1 MKLMLKILAFF
12 IPVMVA
18 LFYFLGRPSDTVT
31 NSEATTSKATTSK
44 LVRLARLPSQVSESS
59 GVEFIPGRDAYI
71 THNDAGNKPYLY
83 LVDRKGKLIETIKL
97 QLPNVDW
104 EDLARDSEGNIY
116 IADTGNNSNKRKEL
130 AIYKLQLDKPDK
142 IEAIRFTYEDQ
153 KKFPP
158 SKKDMN
164 YDVEAIFWHSG
175 KLYLVSKDRGSKETA
190 KVYELP
196 DTGGQ
201 YKAKLLGSHKLGVP
215 VTGAGSSADGSTV
228 ALVSEGGLHIFR
240 NVSDPA
246 TFYKGDYEKVNIK
259 EAGQT
264 EAVAFEN
271 ENTLVITSEDGGLFR
286 YSLN

>member
-18 LFYFLGRPSDTVT
+18 LFYFMGRPAEPVT
-31 NSEATTSKATTSK
+31 NSEAAPGK
-44 LVRLARLPSQVSESS
+44 LVRLAKLPSVVSESS
-59 GVEFIPGRDAYI
+59 GVEFISEREAYV
-71 THNDAGNKPYLY
+71 THNDAGNKPHLY

-116 IADTGNNSNKRKEL
+116 IADTGNNNNKRKEL
-130 AIYKLQLDKPDK
+130 AIYKLQLDKPDQ

-153 KKFPP
+153 KDFPP
-158 SKKDMN
+158 SDKNMN
-164 YDVEAIFWHSG
+164 YDVEAIFWQNG
-175 KLYLVSKDRGSKETA
+175 KIYLVSKDRGRKETA

-196 DTGGQ
+196 DSEGR

-215 VTGAGSSADGSTV
+215 VTGAASSADGSTV

-246 TFYKGDYEKVNIK
+246 TFYKGDYQKVNIK
-259 EAGQT
+259 QAGQT

-271 ENTLVITSEDGGLFR
+271 KNTLVITSEDGGLFR

>member
-18 LFYFLGRPSDTVT
+18 LFYFVGRPSKTET
-31 NSEATTSKATTSK
+31 NSAATSEK
-44 LVRLARLPSQVSESS
+44 LVKLAKLPSQVSESS
-59 GVEFIPGRDAYI
+59 GVAFIPERDAYI
-71 THNDAGNKPYLY
+71 THNDAGNKPHLY
-83 LVDRKGKLIETIKL
+83 LVDRKGKLLETIKL
-97 QLPNVDW
+97 NLPNVDW
-104 EDLARDSEGNIY
+104 EDLTRDSEGNIY
-116 IADTGNNSNKRKEL
+116 IADTGNNDNKRKEL
-130 AIYKLQLDKPDK
+130 AIYKLQLEKPDQ

-153 KKFPP
+153 KDFPP
-158 SKKDMN
+158 AKKDMN
-164 YDVEAIFWHSG
+164 FDVEAIFWQGG
-175 KLYLVSKDRGSKETA
+175 KLYLVSKDRGKKETA

-196 DTGGQ
+196 DSEGQ

-215 VTGAGSSADGSTV
+215 VTGAASNADGSTV

-240 NVSDPA
+240 NISNPA
-246 TFYKGDYEKVNIK
+246 TFYKGDYQKVSIK

-271 ENTLVITSEDGGLFR
+271 ENTLVITSEDGGLYR

>member
-18 LFYFLGRPSDTVT
+18 LFYFLGQPSDTDT
-31 NSEATTSKATTSK
+31 NSSATSSK
-44 LVRLARLPSQVSESS
+44 LVRLAKLPSPINESS
-59 GVEFIPGRDAYI
+59 GVEFIPERKAYI
-71 THNDAGNKPYLY
+71 THNDAGNKPHLY
-83 LVDRKGKLIETIKL
+83 VVDQQGKLVETIKL
-97 QLPNVDW
+97 KLPNVDW

-116 IADTGNNSNKRKEL
+116 IADTGNNNNKRKEL
-130 AIYKLQLDKPDK
+130 AIYKLKLDKPDQ

-153 KKFPP
+153 KDFPP
-158 SKKDMN
+158 VKKDMN
-164 YDVEAIFWHSG
+164 YDVEAIFWQGG
-175 KLYLVSKDRGSKETA
+175 KLYLVSKDRGRKQTA

-196 DTGGQ
+196 DSGGQ
-201 YKAKLLGSHKLGVP
+201 YKARLLGSHKLGVP
-215 VTGAGSSADGSTV
+215 VTGAASSADGSTV

-240 NVSDPA
+240 NVSNPA
-246 TFYKGDYEKVNIK
+246 EFYKGDYQRVPIK

-271 ENTLVITSEDGGLFR
+271 ESTLVITSEDGGLFR